1 MIIRSQNKE
10 DLMLMDDISI
20 VRKGVFKDI
29 TSAYAVVCYRHGTHC
44 VLGGYSTKEKAIKV
58 LDMIQKAYNSI
69 EAMKIDKEAWRDNHY
84 FEMPQDSGV

>member
-20 VRKGVFKDI
+20 VRKGDFKDI

-44 VLGGYSTKEKAIKV
+44 VLGEYSTKEKAIKV
-58 LDMIQKAYNSI
+58 LDKIMEHYDKVMDARYWNDAYQ
-69 EAMKIDKEAWRDNHY
+69 DNY
-84 FEMPQDSGV
+84 FQMPQDSEV